1 MLNYRNYVHT
11 KSKFEQFFNLSSKWV
26 VNQQRQHAISTMYLA
41 QELLM
46 NIQCRG
52 GLRSFAKGDGDL
64 KDEEHSG
71 QPLEADN
78 DQLRAIFEAD
88 PLIVTQE
95 IAREL
100 NVDHFMVTRDLKQTG
115 KGKRLNKWLPRELN
129 VNQEKIVILKCH
141 LLLFYATTTNS
152 FLIGL

>member
-1 MLNYRNYVHT
+1 
-11 KSKFEQFFNLSSKWV
+11 
-26 VNQQRQHAISTMYLA
+26 
-41 QELLM
+41 M

-52 GLRSFAKGDGDL
+52 GLRSFAEGDGDL

-71 QPLEADN
+71 QPLEVDN

-100 NVDHFMVTRDLKQTG
+100 NVDHFMVIRDLKQTG

-141 LLLFYATTTNS
+141 LLLFCATTTNC